1 MEDQHTVLLSLKE
14 DKDAA
19 FFAVFDGHGGLY
31 MFMNVTYVR
40 GENRKGLT

>member
-1 MEDQHTVLLSLKE
+1 MEDQHTLLLSLKE

-31 MFMNVTYVR
+31 LYVKIFY
-40 GENRKGLT
+40 EMLK

>member
-19 FFAVFDGHGGLY
+19 FFAVFDGHGGGYLY
-31 MFMNVTYVR
+31 LNILF
-40 GENRKGLT
+40 GKF